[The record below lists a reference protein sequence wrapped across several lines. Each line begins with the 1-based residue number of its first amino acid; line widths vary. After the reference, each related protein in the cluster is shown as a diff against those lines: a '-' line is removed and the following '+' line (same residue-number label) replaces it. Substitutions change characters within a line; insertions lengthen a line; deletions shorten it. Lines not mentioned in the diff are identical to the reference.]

1 MKNTIHGIKLT
12 QWAQEQAQV
21 QKVSKLEDRSIEFIL
36 SEEQTKKKKG
46 QEEKQTKK
54 SLKQTCWIVT
64 KGLVYV

>member
-36 SEEQTKKKKG
+36 SEE
-46 QEEKQTKK
+46 
-54 SLKQTCWIVT
+54 
-64 KGLVYV
+64 